1 MRKATRLRHSRPA
14 WDQKGTEK
22 APITKPQFPC
32 LLNGAS
38 TLIVQGCWKIT
49 DGLSYLSCPPISHSY
64 PLLLRWD
71 SLPSMKS
78 EKVTDWYSQPPC
90 DYNWG
95 DGQPRTSG
103 LEFAEIF
110 WETLFPKGE
119 KGKRAL
125 SPFPLLEI
133 TV

>member
-1 MRKATRLRHSRPA
+1 
-14 WDQKGTEK
+14 
-22 APITKPQFPC
+22 
-32 LLNGAS
+32 
-38 TLIVQGCWKIT
+38 
-49 DGLSYLSCPPISHSY
+49 
-64 PLLLRWD
+64 
-71 SLPSMKS
+71 MKS